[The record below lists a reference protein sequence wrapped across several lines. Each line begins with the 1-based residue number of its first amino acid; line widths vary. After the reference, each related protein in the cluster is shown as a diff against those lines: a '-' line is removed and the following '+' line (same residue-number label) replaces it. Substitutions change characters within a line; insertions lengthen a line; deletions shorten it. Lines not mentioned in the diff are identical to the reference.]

1 MITRFLRTI
10 STVAAAAACVSLG
23 LSAPALAQSTSS
35 LVKTRI
41 TQPVDDNSLVTL
53 QGTVHP
59 LANAANDRGPAP
71 ASMQLSRIQV
81 VFKRSQAQEAALQQ
95 LIQEQH
101 TPGSPN
107 YHKWL
112 TPAQFGAEFG
122 PSQQDVDTIKAWLES
137 QGFNVGTL
145 EPGRQVLNIS
155 GSVSQFSAAFHTPI
169 HKYEVNGR
177 MHFANAANPQI
188 PAALA
193 PVFGGFVS
201 LNNFR
206 AHSQA
211 RYLGK
216 ATYNLKTGQSTPQ
229 WTYGNSQGVSF
240 VLSPADF
247 AKEYDVPSNLNGSGQ
262 TIAIIN
268 DSNINVAL
276 VNQFRSIF
284 GLPANPPQV
293 IIAGNDP
300 GVDGINN
307 PTGPNYDSTEAYLDV
322 EWSGAVAPDA
332 TIDLVVGADT
342 PLETG
347 LTLAMEQAVY
357 SNVAPVMSLS
367 FGACEQ
373 SLGSFNA
380 YINDLWEQAA
390 AQGITV
396 MVSTGDSG
404 SAGCDSS
411 SQYFA
416 NKGLAV
422 NGFAS
427 TPYNVAVGGTD
438 FYYSAGQTSL
448 SNFWNVTPTQN
459 PSESLLQRIPEQPWN
474 DSQYGL
480 DLYDYY
486 SQTGAT
492 TIAGGSGGKSS
503 CVTGSVN
510 TSTGAFNT
518 CTAGYPK
525 PSWQTGTGV
534 PSDSA
539 RDIPDVSLFAAD
551 GLNYTYYPICAGSG
565 DCQPASGN
573 NLIQISGVGG
583 TSAASPA
590 FAGIMALVNQQYGR
604 QGQADT
610 ILYPLAAQFP
620 AAFHDIT
627 AGTNAVPCSYS
638 PSSPNCNS
646 VTNPISVADPN
657 LGSAIEGEMSGY
669 AATPGYDLA
678 SGLGSVDAN
687 VLISNWNKVTL
698 SSTTVT
704 MTPSQLNFTHGTA
717 INIAG
722 TVTGTGSATPTGSVA
737 LMTNAVQPN
746 SQGAGLSAWFNGSTS
761 TFALN
766 SSGAYSGSV
775 DYLPGGTYNIWANY
789 GGDAKNA
796 AAASAPVT
804 VTVSPESSGIAFNV
818 LTPNTTGSGYNTNP
832 SGTTFAYGSQILL
845 SGLVAP
851 SSQLSAYQNCLT
863 STGTTCPVFEFP
875 TGTVNFSDNGT
886 PISTT
891 VINPEGEAEYA
902 PPSGFTVG
910 SHSVTASYSG
920 DNSYNASTASAI
932 TFTVQKA
939 TPTILIT
946 GVTNNSGTIV
956 NSGSSVT
963 LTVLVESNG
972 VGIAPTGSVSIS
984 GGPTGTPTS
993 ATLSPTVD
1001 AYHNTTAG
1009 IATVTIPVSST
1020 TAKNSAPAPLNHR
1033 DGWLAGGG
1041 TALAC
1046 ILLFTIPAR
1055 RRSWRNM
1062 LGLIVIAMVTVTFGI
1077 GCGSGGGGTP
1087 GGGFGGGGSGGG
1099 GGTSTG
1105 TYTINISY
1113 SGDANYNP
1121 ASGST
1126 SITVQTQTGKTS
1138 TTAVTSTSTSPTTKA
1153 AVGMTVTVTGTG
1165 TTAPTGKVIVYTG
1178 GYSSATSSQGAGLE
1192 LTQGTL
1198 TAGTGATATVSFTF
1212 NSQQLLQ
1219 GTNALSILYEGDS
1232 TYAPSSA
1239 TINLSN
1245 PLSDFNM
1252 VPSNSIFPVAVSASG
1267 TDQLNLQS
1275 VNGFSGAVN
1284 LSCTPPAGTA
1294 LTCSISPSAPN
1305 LSGTGA
1311 TAASTLTV
1319 NANTTPAGSYQLRVT
1334 GSDSSGLTVHT
1345 IAVTAVVK

>member
-10 STVAAAAACVSLG
+10 SLFVVTSACFSLF
-23 LSAPALAQSTSS
+23 LSAPALAQSTSP

-41 TQPVDDNSLVTL
+41 TQPIDNNSLVTL
-53 QGTVHP
+53 YGTVHP
-59 LANAANDRGPAP
+59 LANAANDRGAAP

-81 VFKRSQAQEAALQQ
+81 VFKRSQAQEAALKQ

-107 YHKWL
+107 YQRWL
-112 TPAQFGAEFG
+112 TPSQFGAEFG

-145 EPGRQVLNIS
+145 EPGRQVLNIA

-268 DSNINVAL
+268 DSNINIAL

-332 TIDLVVGADT
+332 KIDLVVGADT

-422 NGFAS
+422 NGYAS

-448 SNFWNVTPTQN
+448 SNYWNVTPSQS
-459 PSESLLQRIPEQPWN
+459 PSESLLQYIPEQPWN

-492 TIAGGSGGKSS
+492 TIAAGSGGKSS
-503 CVTGSVN
+503 CATGSNPN
-510 TSTGAFNT
+510 TSTGAYGS

-525 PSWQTGTGV
+525 PAWQTGTGV
-534 PSDSA
+534 PNDNA
-539 RDIPDVSLFAAD
+539 RDVPDVSLFAAD
-551 GLNYTYYPICAGSG
+551 GLNYAYYPICAGDG
-565 DCQPASGN
+565 DCQPATGS
-573 NLIQISGVGG
+573 NLMQISGVGG
-583 TSAASPA
+583 TSASSPA
-590 FAGIMALVNQQYGR
+590 FAGIMALVNEQYGR

-620 AAFHDIT
+620 TAFHDIT
-627 AGTNAVPCSYS
+627 AGTNAVPCSFS
-638 PSSPNCNS
+638 PASPNCNS
-646 VTNPISVADPN
+646 VPSPISVADPN
-657 LGSAIEGEMSGY
+657 LGSATEGELSGY
-669 AATPGYDLA
+669 AATPGYDPA
-678 SGLGSVDAN
+678 SGLGSVDAA
-687 VLISNWNKVTL
+687 VLISDWNKVSL
-698 SSTTVT
+698 SSTTVSL
-704 MTPSQLNFTHGTA
+704 TPSSTNFTHGTSV
-717 INIAG
+717 NIAG
-722 TVTGTGSATPTGSVA
+722 KVTGSGSATPTGSVA
-737 LMTNAVQPN
+737 LMTDAVQPN
-746 SQGAGLSAWFNGSTS
+746 SQAAGLSAWFNGSTS

-796 AAASAPVT
+796 AGTSAMT
-804 VTVSPESSGIAFNV
+804 QITVSPEQSGIAFNA
-818 LTPNTTGSGYNTNP
+818 LTPNTSGSGYVTNP
-832 SGTTFAYGSQILL
+832 SGATFAYGSQILL

-851 SSQLSAYQNCLT
+851 STQLTAYQNCL
-863 STGTTCPVFEFP
+863 SGTTSKCPVFEFP
-875 TGTVNFSDNGT
+875 TGTVTFSDNGNT
-886 PISTT
+886 ISTT
-891 VINPEGEAEYA
+891 AVNPEGEAEYA

-910 SHSVTASYSG
+910 QHSVTASYSG

-956 NSGSSVT
+956 NSGSSFT
-963 LTVLVESNG
+963 LTILVESNG
-972 VGIAPTGSVSIS
+972 VGVAPTGSVSIS

-1009 IATVTIPVSST
+1009 VATITFQAST
-1020 TAKNSAPAPLNHR
+1020 TAKNTAPAPLNHR
-1033 DGWLAGGG
+1033 NGWLAGGG

-1062 LGLIVIAMVTVTFGI
+1062 LGLIVIAMVTVTFGM
-1077 GCGSGGGGTP
+1077 GCGSGGGGNVS
-1087 GGGFGGGGSGGG
+1087 GGGFGGGGGGG
-1099 GGTSTG
+1099 GGTTG

-1113 SGDANYNP
+1113 GGDANYNP
-1121 ASGST
+1121 ATGST
-1126 SITVQTQTGKTS
+1126 SITVQSQTGQTS
-1138 TTAVTSTSTSPTTKA
+1138 TTAVTSTATSPTTNA

-1165 TTAPTGKVIVYTG
+1165 STAPTGKVIVYTG

-1212 NSQQLLQ
+1212 NSEQLLQ
-1219 GTNALSILYEGDS
+1219 GANALSILYEGDT

-1245 PLSDFNM
+1245 PLSDFTM
-1252 VPSNSIFPVAVSASG
+1252 VPSNSIFPVAASGSG

-1311 TAASTLTV
+1311 TAAPMLTV
-1319 NANTTPAGSYQLRVT
+1319 NANSTPAGSYQLT
-1334 GSDSSGLTVHT
+1334 IKGADSSGQTVHT
-1345 IAVTAVVK
+1345 IAVTAAVK